1 MGKLTLVELRRTFDA
16 IQLLHDNEPRLD
28 GIRGGG
34 AAVVL
39 MF

>member
-1 MGKLTLVELRRTFDA
+1 MGKLTLVELRRTFDS
-16 IQLLHDNEPRLD
+16 IQLLHDNELRLD

-34 AAVVL
+34 AAAML